1 MAGLYAPPPADTD
14 TVLYVGRDPDALRT
28 YFDDVRTV
36 GDIGDDM
43 HAYLL
48 TGHSGHGLT
57 SGRGSAR

>member
-1 MAGLYAPPPADTD
+1 
-14 TVLYVGRDPDALRT
+14 VLYVGRDPDVLRT

-48 TGHSGHGLT
+48 TGQQRSWADIWPEIRTLT
-57 SGRGSAR
+57 VS

>member
-1 MAGLYAPPPADTD
+1 
-14 TVLYVGRDPDALRT
+14 VLYVGRDPGTLRI

-48 TGHSGHGLT
+48 TGQQRSWDDIWPRIRTLT
-57 SGRGSAR
+57 VS